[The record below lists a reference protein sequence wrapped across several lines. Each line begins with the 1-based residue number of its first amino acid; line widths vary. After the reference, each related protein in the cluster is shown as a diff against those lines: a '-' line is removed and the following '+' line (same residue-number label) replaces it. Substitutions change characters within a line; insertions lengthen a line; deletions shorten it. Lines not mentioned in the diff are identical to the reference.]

1 MLKSQELSLKL
12 SERRQKINDLLSL
25 ETRTEEQTNELD
37 SLSKEMRTTEI
48 EFRAAVTA
56 ESTAL
61 DDARD
66 LFDDDGETLEL
77 RSIRKRVSVSSY
89 TQAAIEGRSAAN
101 GAELEFNQALH
112 IGADKFPLLLLAGA
126 EPEKRM
132 TTDIDTAV
140 KPRPWLDRLLAESMA
155 AHLGISFTSVDP
167 GVASYPYTQSGGTGA
182 QRGRQENAV
191 ESAWIIGT
199 EELKPTRNA
208 IHFTFSDED
217 MLRVPMLEEALIRDM
232 GMGIRES
239 IDRAVFMG
247 DAGASE
253 DTADIAGLSTA
264 AGVIEKTLTQANKLL
279 AGETLKVFTSLI
291 NGLHATQADD
301 LKIVAS
307 EGSHQLWTGTVLSVA
322 GETASVFE
330 TLANFLADNHV
341 MWRVRQL
348 EAATTA
354 DKFGAFISR
363 SRGLT
368 GAAVLPIWSGASLI
382 RDPFSKAKSGE
393 CLLTLSYFWN
403 FGLPRAANFARL
415 KFVA

>member
-61 DDARD
+61 DDAKD

-77 RSIRKRVSVSSY
+77 RSIRKRVSVSNY
-89 TQAAIEGRSAAN
+89 AQIAIEGRSAAN
-101 GAELEFNQALH
+101 GAEGEFNAALH
-112 IGADKFPLLLLAGA
+112 IGANKFPLLLLAGA

-140 KPRPWLDRLLAESMA
+140 MPRPWLDRLLAESMA

-182 QRGRQENAV
+182 QRGRQEDKS
-191 ESAWIIGT
+191 ESAWIIGAK
-199 EELKPTRNA
+199 ELKPTRNA

-217 MLRVPMLEEALIRDM
+217 MFRIPMMEEALIRDM

-239 IDRAVFMG
+239 IDRAVFTG

-264 AGVIEKTLTQANKLL
+264 ANVVEKTLTQANKLL
-279 AGETLKVFTSLI
+279 AGETLQAFSSLVD
-291 NGLHATQADD
+291 GLHATGLDD

-307 EGSHQLWTGTVLSVA
+307 EGSNVLWTGTVLNVA

-348 EAATTA
+348 EALTTA
-354 DKFGAFISR
+354 GKFGAFISR
-363 SRGLT
+363 ARGLT
-368 GAAVLPIWSGASLI
+368 GAGVAPVWSAGELI
-382 RDPFSKAKSGE
+382 RDPYTKAKSGE
-393 CLLTLSYFWN
+393 CLLTLSYYWN
-403 FGLPRAANFARL
+403 FGLVRATNFARL
-415 KFVA
+415 KYVA